1 MTEISQRTP
10 PIPSQTTP
18 RHGQG
23 VTFILEH
30 GRKLHVIVPGATAVC
45 ASGTVDA
52 AVCRLEDA
60 AGREL
65 GQVMRFAVLL
75 ARKALPEDK

>member
-10 PIPSQTTP
+10 PIPSQTAP

-30 GRKLHVIVPGATAVC
+30 GCKLHVVVPGATAVC
-45 ASGTVDA
+45 ASGTEDV

-60 AGREL
+60 KGREL
-65 GQVMRFAVLL
+65 GQVKSFAVLL
-75 ARKALPEDK
+75 ARKARPEDK